1 MARKGPGKAY
11 REGISIMELADIFPD
26 EATATAWFESVI
38 WPEGRHCPKCGS
50 TETIMAS
57 ATSGLPYYCQG
68 CHKTFSVRT
77 GTALQRSKV
86 PFRKWVSA
94 IYLEMTSL
102 KGVSSMK
109 LHRDIGVTQKTAWF
123 MLHRIREAWKIGSA
137 AFPGPVEADETHAG
151 GARKA
156 MKGRGPVGKSVVV
169 GLKDRGSQ
177 SVRAKVVDDTTAQTL
192 QGFVRENTETGA
204 MVYTDE
210 AGGYRGLSGDFG
222 HEAVNHGVGEH
233 VRGMAHTNG
242 IESFWS
248 MLKRAH
254 KGVYHK
260 ISAKHLDRHV
270 HEFAGRHNVRE
281 LDTIEQMGAAVAGM
295 VGKGLMYQDLIAP
308 NGLDNGAR
316 S

>member
-1 MARKGPGKAY
+1 MARKGPGKAH

-151 GARKA
+151 AASKA
-156 MKGRGPVGKSVVV
+156 MKGRGAVGKSVVV

-281 LDTIEQMGAAVAGM
+281 LDTIEQMGAAVAGV

-308 NGLDNGAR
+308 NGLDSGAR